1 MQVIVGLYAVVVVE
15 YLSVLVLIRQTDQ
28 TRVLQVA
35 QNIKNILF
43 FEALVF
49 LLRLVQLV
57 VDLVLDVQLLG
68 LADDAGY
75 GAMRQ
80 VKSRRFR
87 LVAKKPLY
95 VLNLKHLAGVAGSD
109 GQDPGVHFVE
119 IANVRVYVVYP
130 SSHILD
136 RAVGTNLA
144 NLRIFVQN
152 NLIDLLVH
160 VRLEDNALKF
170 HAGLQLTIQTHRQ
183 VNHV

>member
-57 VDLVLDVQLLG
+57 VDLVLDVRLFG

-87 LVAKKPLY
+87 LIAKKPLY
-95 VLNLKHLAGVAGSD
+95 VLNL
-109 GQDPGVHFVE
+109 
-119 IANVRVYVVYP
+119 
-130 SSHILD
+130 
-136 RAVGTNLA
+136 
-144 NLRIFVQN
+144 
-152 NLIDLLVH
+152 
-160 VRLEDNALKF
+160 
-170 HAGLQLTIQTHRQ
+170 
-183 VNHV
+183 